1 MLTLEHI
8 DMLHSENWKPRCID
22 PDEGF
27 YRQKDNKNRL
37 HLTILRL
44 FYVLGEPTGEQIG
57 TK

>member
-1 MLTLEHI
+1 
-8 DMLHSENWKPRCID
+8 MLHSENWKPRCID